1 MIDKREAPKRGAL
14 MLLYWVSTCL
24 IVGYLLHAGNL
35 PAALRANE
43 LGDVISLPALLAALA
58 ILLRL
63 NVGIS
68 DLAYAGVLFHL
79 ASRLIEIG
87 DGDPMRATLVAGLI
101 LCLAAS
107 FFTQNSAR
115 HRKSP
120 YGGLF
125 TRAARRPYGSLF
137 LKSPDRWDMS

>member
-1 MIDKREAPKRGAL
+1 MIDKHPAPKRGAL

-35 PAALRANE
+35 AGLVSAGETGAP
-43 LGDVISLPALLAALA
+43 ISLPALLAAFA
-58 ILLRL
+58 ILIRF

-68 DLAYAGVLFHL
+68 DFAYAGVLVHL
-79 ASRLIEIG
+79 AGWLIEIG
-87 DGDPMRATLVAGLI
+87 DSDPARATLVAGVI

-107 FFTQNSAR
+107 FFAQNSAR
-115 HRKSP
+115 RRKSP

-137 LKSPDRWDMS
+137 LKPSDRWDGS